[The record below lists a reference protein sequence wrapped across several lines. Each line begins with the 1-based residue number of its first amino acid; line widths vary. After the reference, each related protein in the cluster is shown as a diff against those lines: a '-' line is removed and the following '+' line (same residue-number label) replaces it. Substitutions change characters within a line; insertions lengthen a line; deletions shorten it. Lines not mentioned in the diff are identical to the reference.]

1 MEMTY
6 YSYFFAKNVHVS
18 KVENAK
24 VSRFKLKFIFTCCH
38 WVKMCVTSNYNRG
51 AKCMF

>member
-24 VSRFKLKFIFTCCH
+24 VSRFKLKFYLYLLSLGNNLRYI
-38 WVKMCVTSNYNRG
+38 KL
-51 AKCMF
+51 